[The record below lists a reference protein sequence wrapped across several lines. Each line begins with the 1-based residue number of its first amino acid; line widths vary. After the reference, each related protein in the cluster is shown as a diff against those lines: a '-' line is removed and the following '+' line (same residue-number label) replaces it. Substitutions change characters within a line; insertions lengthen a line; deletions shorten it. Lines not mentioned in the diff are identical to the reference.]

1 MSTLTLTLKAAP
13 SEVLDL
19 AALVPAKL
27 AGLSAYE
34 IEKLPITA
42 GGTIV
47 AGDVFSI
54 SGDAG
59 STIAITA
66 NSSLLDNVGAGLTEG
81 TVIVE
86 GSVGNAAGAKM
97 KGGKLLINGNAGNH
111 LGTGASGG
119 IIAVKGSAGDYV
131 GGIRPGDKFGMMGGI
146 VVIEGDAGERAG
158 ERMRRGIVLVR
169 GKFGAA
175 AGSRMVGGTLWTES
189 GFGANPGHLL
199 RRGTLI
205 GPKADSLLPTFA
217 DCGLHDLNVLRI
229 ISKYVTETLGSLAPK
244 PLPPKVRKFAGDLA
258 TIGKGELLLTA

>member
-13 SEVLDL
+13 AEVIDL
-19 AALVPAKL
+19 SAFVPAKL

-34 IEKLPITA
+34 IEKLPVTA
-42 GGTIV
+42 AGHILAGDLFTV
-47 AGDVFSI
+47 AGE
-54 SGDAG
+54 AG
-59 STIAITA
+59 TTIAISA
-66 NSSLLDNVGAGLTEG
+66 SSSLLDNVGAGLIEG

-86 GSVGNAAGAKM
+86 GSVGNAAGAKI
-97 KGGKLLINGNAGNH
+97 KGGKLLINGDAGNH

-119 IIAVKGSAGDYV
+119 IIAIKGSAGDYA
-131 GGIRPGDKFGMMGGI
+131 GGIRAGDKFGMMGGI
-146 VVIEGDAGERAG
+146 VVIEGNAGERAG
-158 ERMRRGIVLVR
+158 ERMRRGIVVVR

-205 GPKADSLLPTFA
+205 GPKADSVLPTFA
-217 DCGLHDLNVLRI
+217 DCGQHDLNVLRI
-229 ISKYVTETLGSLAPK
+229 LTKYVTDALGPLAPK